1 MTGRASGP
9 EVDALRAG
17 PTDARPR
24 VRPRRAAALILVVL
38 ALALA
43 ACGEDRQPSSV
54 TWRNVTFQVPDGWYV
69 TEQAETRLSLSNHD
83 IGPDT
88 DRDAPPPEGDVV
100 AMNLTYD
107 PQTGPA
113 DIRRFVE
120 EQDATLEGDEAL
132 VLDGEVPATQIVY
145 AFETNGIPT
154 REMYVV
160 VPSRAIVLL
169 AQPVPSPGD
178 TDAPEVFLR
187 HIETFLEV
195 LETARFGA
203 PVLD

>member
-1 MTGRASGP
+1 V
-9 EVDALRAG
+9 VDPAR
-17 PTDARPR
+17 TRRPR
-24 VRPRRAAALILVVL
+24 GAWLVVL
-38 ALALA
+38 LALA
-43 ACGEDRQPSSV
+43 VFATACGEDRQPSSV
-54 TWRNVTFQVPDGWYV
+54 TWRNVTFQVPEGWYV
-69 TEQAETRLSLSNHD
+69 TEQADTRLSLSNQD

-88 DRDAPPPEGDVV
+88 DTSGPPPEGDVV

-107 PQTGPA
+107 PQTGPD
-113 DIRRFVE
+113 DIRRFVQ
-120 EQDATLEGDEAL
+120 EQGATLESDESL
-132 VLDGEVPATQIVY
+132 VLDGEVPATQVVFE
-145 AFETNGIPT
+145 FETNGIPT

-187 HIETFLEV
+187 HIETFREV